1 MITQTTRTAATG
13 TPSRALKNGFTLIE
27 LIIGVVV
34 LAFALSLV
42 TTLIFP
48 QALRSAE
55 PVLQVR
61 AANLAQA
68 FMQEIV
74 GKSFDENSDRSGGSL
89 RCGESGAP
97 ACSSTLGPDGE
108 SRERFDDVDD
118 YHQLHLTQPDLQDA
132 FGAGIEQD
140 YRGFSYAIDV
150 CYSDVQGTCAGA
162 ITRFKRVQVT
172 LRTSQ
177 SQDFTFATIVGNY

>member
-1 MITQTTRTAATG
+1 MKQAPCLPTTSAPQRQ
-13 TPSRALKNGFTLIE
+13 RAFTLIE

-42 TTLIFP
+42 ATLIFP
-48 QALRSAE
+48 QAIRSAE
-55 PVLQVR
+55 PILQVR

-68 FMQEIV
+68 LLEEIQ
-74 GKSFDENSDRSGGSL
+74 GKSFDENSDRSGGSQ

-97 ACSSTLGPDGE
+97 ACSTTFGPEGE

-118 YHQLHLTQPDLQDA
+118 YHQLELAQPDLHDA
-132 FGAGIEQD
+132 IGADLSDD

-150 CYSDVQGTCAGA
+150 CYSNLSGTCAA
-162 ITRFKRVQVT
+162 SVTTFKRVQIT
-172 LRTSQ
+172 ITTAQ
-177 SQDFTFATIVGNY
+177 EQDFVFTLIKGNY

>member
-1 MITQTTRTAATG
+1 MKQRSPLTWPSVTAAT
-13 TPSRALKNGFTLIE
+13 SMRGFTLIE

-42 TTLIFP
+42 ATLIFP

-68 FMQEIV
+68 FIEEIQ

-89 RCGESGAP
+89 RCGETGAP
-97 ACSSTLGPDGE
+97 ACSSTLGPDSE
-108 SRERFDDVDD
+108 TRERFDDIDD
-118 YHQLHLTQPDLQDA
+118 YHLLHVAQPNLQDA
-132 FGAGIEQD
+132 LGTDISDD
-140 YRGFSYAIDV
+140 YRGFSYAIEV
-150 CYSDVQGTCAGA
+150 CYSDPQGSCSGTV
-162 ITRFKRVQVT
+162 TRFKRVQVT
-172 LRTSQ
+172 FTTAQ
-177 SQDFTFATIVGNY
+177 SQDFTFAFIKGNY